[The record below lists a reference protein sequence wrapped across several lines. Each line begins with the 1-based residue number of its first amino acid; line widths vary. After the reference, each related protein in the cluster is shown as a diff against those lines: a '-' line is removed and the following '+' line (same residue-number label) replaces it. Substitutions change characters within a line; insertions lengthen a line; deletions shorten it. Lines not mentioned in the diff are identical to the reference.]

1 VNRLARIVW
10 PRSLAGRLVLL
21 LVATLAIA
29 QLLLITVLQTQNDS
43 FIAGIVR
50 GQALSQTVTLVRL
63 IETMEPEDVDRL
75 TSAFASRGFCA
86 WVSATPPDPRTMT
99 RAEER
104 LANLL
109 SRRLHGVASGRPDVH
124 IDTEGTT
131 WDRSCPERTGDDAPW
146 LRRQTGAPSATPQEQ
161 RPGFGAVAL
170 SVPLSDQRW
179 LHLNALV
186 SLPGIWNP
194 ATLLSFLISSLA
206 VSCVTVACVRLQ
218 TSSLRSLADASE
230 RLGRG
235 ETVPALDLRGPA
247 EVVAATLAFNTMQ
260 QRLSQFMHDRMRLLA
275 AISHDLRTPLT
286 TLRLK
291 AEFVDDQDV
300 RADIVATIDE
310 LVAICEATLA
320 FTRAEATSE
329 DTQTVDLDALCADVV
344 EEFASVGADAQMIAA
359 GSPVL
364 LPCRPVALRRA
375 LRNLVDNGVR
385 YGHSARVSVLRP
397 SPGTVTVRVEDAG
410 PGLPEDLL
418 EEAFKP
424 FVRLEPSRSTET
436 GGMGLGL
443 AIARSIVKAHG
454 GELTLA
460 NHPEGGLKAEIVLPT
475 AGSTPGSDEPR
486 R

>member
-1 VNRLARIVW
+1 MSRIARILW

-43 FIAGIVR
+43 VIVGIVR

-75 TSAFASRGFCA
+75 TSAFGSRGLCA
-86 WVSATPPDPRTMT
+86 WVSPKPPTPRTMT
-99 RAEER
+99 RAEES

-109 SRRLHGVASGRPDVH
+109 SRRLHGVAPGRPEVH
-124 IDTEGTT
+124 IDTDGTF
-131 WDRSCPERTGDDAPW
+131 DRNCPERPGDEPPW
-146 LRRQTGAPSATPQEQ
+146 REASTQGQ
-161 RPGFGAVAL
+161 RPGYGAVAL

-179 LHLNALV
+179 LHLKALV
-186 SLPGIWNP
+186 SLSGIWNR

-206 VSCVTVACVRLQ
+206 VSFVTVACVRLQ
-218 TSSLRSLADASE
+218 TRSLRSLADASE

-235 ETVPALDLRGPA
+235 ERVTALDLRGPA
-247 EVVAATLAFNTMQ
+247 EVATATLAFNTMQ

-291 AEFVDDQDV
+291 AEFVDDQEV

-320 FTRAEATSE
+320 FTRAEAISE

-344 EEFASVGADAQMIAA
+344 EEFASVGADAQMTA
-359 GSPVL
+359 GSPFR

-375 LRNLVDNGVR
+375 LRNLLDNAVR
-385 YGHSARVSVLRP
+385 YGHSARVSVLEP
-397 SPGTVTVRVEDAG
+397 GPGTVTIRVEDAG
-410 PGLPEDLL
+410 TGLAEDLI

-460 NHPEGGLKAEIVLPT
+460 NRPGGGLKAEMILPT
-475 AGSTPGSDEPR
+475 AGSTPGRS
-486 R
+486 

>member
-1 VNRLARIVW
+1 MSRLARILW

-43 FIAGIVR
+43 VIVGIVR

-75 TSAFASRGFCA
+75 TSAFGSRGLCA
-86 WVSATPPDPRTMT
+86 WVSPKPPTPRTMT
-99 RAEER
+99 RAEES

-109 SRRLHGVASGRPDVH
+109 SRRLHGVAPGRPEVH
-124 IDTEGTT
+124 IDTDGTF
-131 WDRSCPERTGDDAPW
+131 DRNCPERPGDEPPW
-146 LRRQTGAPSATPQEQ
+146 REASTQGQ
-161 RPGFGAVAL
+161 RPGYGAVAL

-179 LHLNALV
+179 LHLKALV
-186 SLPGIWNP
+186 SLPGIWNR

-206 VSCVTVACVRLQ
+206 VSFVTVACVRLQ
-218 TSSLRSLADASE
+218 TRSLRSLADASE

-235 ETVPALDLRGPA
+235 ERVTALDLRGPA
-247 EVVAATLAFNTMQ
+247 EVAAATLAFNTMQ

-291 AEFVDDQDV
+291 AEFVDDQEV

-320 FTRAEATSE
+320 FTRAEAISE

-344 EEFASVGADAQMIAA
+344 EEFASVGADAQMTP
-359 GSPVL
+359 GSPFR

-375 LRNLVDNGVR
+375 LRNLLDNAVR
-385 YGHSARVSVLRP
+385 YGHSARVSVLEP
-397 SPGTVTVRVEDAG
+397 GPGTVTIRVEDAG
-410 PGLPEDLL
+410 TGLAEDLI

-460 NHPEGGLKAEIVLPT
+460 NRPGGGLKAEMILPT
-475 AGSTPGSDEPR
+475 AGSTPGRS
-486 R
+486 